1 LKGEKKEMPRLD
13 DKVAIITGASS
24 GIGKSTA
31 QAFSNAGAKIVLA
44 ARSESGLNQTAETL
58 AGESLVVPTDVMQ
71 ESDCQ
76 ELVDKTLEKYGSI
89 NILVNAAGIIRMGT
103 IETTTVEDWDVM
115 FNINVRSVFY
125 LIHIAVPYLKKTR
138 GSIVN
143 VSSVTGIRSFAGVLA
158 YNCSKSALDQL
169 TRCTSLELAA
179 DGVRVNSVNP
189 GVIRTELHRRGGM
202 AEDRYQKFIEHSA
215 QNTHPLGRVG
225 EPEEVADLILYLASD
240 KAGFITGITCSIDGG
255 RANTCLR

>member
-1 LKGEKKEMPRLD
+1 MPRID

-24 GIGKSTA
+24 GIGKATA

-58 AGESLVVPTDVMQ
+58 AGDSLVVPTDVLQ
-71 ESDCQ
+71 ESGCQ
-76 ELVDKTLEKYGSI
+76 ELIDKTLEKYSSI
-89 NILVNAAGIIRMGT
+89 DILVNAAGIIKMGT

-125 LIHIAVPYLKKTR
+125 LIHIAVPHLKKTR

-143 VSSVTGIRSFAGVLA
+143 VSSVTGIRSFPGVLA

-202 AEDRYQKFIEHSA
+202 EEDRYKKFIEHSA

-225 EPEEVADLILYLASD
+225 QPEEVADLILYLASD
-240 KAGFITGITCSIDGG
+240 KAGFITGINCAIDGG

>member
-189 GVIRTELHRRGGM
+189 GVISGVLPWNWQQTAFESIR
-202 AEDRYQKFIEHSA
+202 S
-215 QNTHPLGRVG
+215 
-225 EPEEVADLILYLASD
+225 ILA
-240 KAGFITGITCSIDGG
+240 
-255 RANTCLR
+255 